1 MSDDTL
7 TIERKGGVATVTL
20 DNPEGRNAFDTG
32 TADELIE
39 AATTLGTDPDV
50 RCIVLTHTGEYFGTG
65 ADLTQL
71 SGDASDEPDIRQLA
85 GRLHEAVIQFHQ
97 APTPVVGGIDGVAA
111 GAGFGLALLP
121 DLLLVSE
128 DARLEFAYPRIGL
141 TGDGGSTFF
150 LPRLVGLRAAKEIA
164 LLDEPIDA
172 ERAVE
177 LGLAN
182 EVVPADEFD
191 ERLDELASDVASG
204 PTTAL
209 GSTARLLTE
218 SFDRSIESQ
227 LAAETDT
234 IGQATATEDYERGF
248 TAFFGDEDPE
258 FVGH

>member
-1 MSDDTL
+1 M
-7 TIERKGGVATVTL
+7 
-20 DNPEGRNAFDTG
+20 
-32 TADELIE
+32 
-39 AATTLGTDPDV
+39 
-50 RCIVLTHTGEYFGTG
+50 
-65 ADLTQL
+65 
-71 SGDASDEPDIRQLA
+71 
-85 GRLHEAVIQFHQ
+85 
-97 APTPVVGGIDGVAA
+97 GGIDGVAA

-182 EVVPADEFD
+182 EVVPAHEFD

-227 LAAETDT
+227 LAVETDT

-248 TAFFGDEDPE
+248 AAFFGDEDPE